1 MFIKQ
6 HILESTLQPAKKKK
20 HPKHA
25 GLNFTVAAQRN
36 LRVHCCRSRRSC
48 STLSCAG
55 KAYRKAMDLPAKY
68 RGGSGKLSL
77 QPFQEMEWN
86 LGWYGVWPLGLF
98 PIWGAMMVMIV
109 DVDGAP
115 NVDVVAFYCIVNCES
130 IFLNMFEMQLLI
142 TKPPRMIPRGWT
154 WGRSENMRG
163 SSTTF
168 NSPYVVGGEMFCLQ
182 KWIDMAHLLYI
193 PIFLGFLKNVW
204 FLFPASFIIFPY
216 TRPFGFRPPQTRSLE
231 GSSGKGNRSSVA
243 ACSFSVQSL
252 GPNSGADDRPI

>member
-1 MFIKQ
+1 MPVWTSQ
-6 HILESTLQPAKKKK
+6 WRRNGTCVSTAVGHGAVVPPCPVQGKPTGKPWIYQPNI
-20 HPKHA
+20 
-25 GLNFTVAAQRN
+25 G
-36 LRVHCCRSRRSC
+36 
-48 STLSCAG
+48 
-55 KAYRKAMDLPAKY
+55 
-68 RGGSGKLSL
+68 GGSGKLSL

-193 PIFLGFLKNVW
+193 PIFFGFLKNVW

-231 GSSGKGNRSSVA
+231 GSSGKGSVLLFRA
-243 ACSFSVQSL
+243 EPGSKFRCWW
-252 GPNSGADDRPI
+252 